1 MIFQKKKSKN
11 DYKIIVS
18 ELKDNPLRK
27 IKICFA
33 LMAIIPFLVL
43 FYLLIG
49 KNFLYRLFL
58 GANGLIIGIA
68 IFISLLGFLIAYQLI
83 VNMVKKLLFYFLEK
97 RRADEEKLEIISGF
111 SHDLKTPLAVI
122 RTGLQNMVDGV
133 AGVLDKT
140 QQRMASICI
149 KALDRAT
156 SFINQIFELAKLKI
170 TISNLNRELVDF
182 KYLVKNELS
191 EIAALADKNSQKLSC
206 RILSA
211 DSKIWGDKEKLSR
224 VIMNL
229 LSNAVKYADEKGR
242 IDVALSSDSDVVKLA
257 VINTGPGIPQ
267 DKLDKVF
274 AKYQRVSPRA
284 KVEGAGLGLSLVKDI
299 IELHKGYITV
309 KSIPNKETEF
319 KIILPRDLRVSTRS
333 N

>member
-1 MIFQKKKSKN
+1 MIFQKKNSKN

-33 LMAIIPFLVL
+33 LMAIIPLLVL

-58 GANGLIIGIA
+58 GTNGLIIGIA
-68 IFISLLGFLIAYQLI
+68 IFISILGFLIAYQLI
-83 VNMVKKLLFYFLEK
+83 VEMVNKLLFYFLEK
-97 RRADEEKLEIISGF
+97 RHADQEKLEIISGF

-122 RTGLQNMVDGV
+122 RTALQNMIDGV
-133 AGVLDKT
+133 TGALDKT
-140 QQRMASICI
+140 QQRMTNICI

-156 SFINQIFELAKLKI
+156 NFINQIFELAKLNI

-182 KYLVKNELS
+182 KYLLKNELA
-191 EIAALADKNSQKLSC
+191 EVAALANKNNQELSC
-206 RILSA
+206 KILSV
-211 DSKIWGDKEKLSR
+211 DLKIWGDKEKLSR
-224 VIMNL
+224 AVMNL
-229 LSNAVKYADEKGR
+229 LSNAVKYANAKGR
-242 IDVALSSDSDVVKLA
+242 IDVALSSDNNVVKLA

-274 AKYQRVSPRA
+274 AKYQRVNSKA
-284 KVEGAGLGLSLVKDI
+284 KIEGAGLGLSLVKDI
-299 IELHKGYITV
+299 IELHKGQITV

-319 KIILPRDLRVSTRS
+319 KVTLPRDLRASTRYS
-333 N
+333 